1 MPNVVAPNFG
11 EKQEAQ
17 EGLYT
22 LYWFKLQIGW
32 RFFKVFPIYLY
43 VKHVTPLGGANF
55 NPRAMIWTN
64 FVEVH

>member
-1 MPNVVAPNFG
+1 MRK
-11 EKQEAQ
+11 EDKQEQEAQ

-22 LYWFKLQIGW
+22 LYWFKLQLAED
-32 RFFKVFPIYLY
+32 FFKVFPIYRY
-43 VKHVTPLGGANF
+43 VKHLTPPPPLGKANF